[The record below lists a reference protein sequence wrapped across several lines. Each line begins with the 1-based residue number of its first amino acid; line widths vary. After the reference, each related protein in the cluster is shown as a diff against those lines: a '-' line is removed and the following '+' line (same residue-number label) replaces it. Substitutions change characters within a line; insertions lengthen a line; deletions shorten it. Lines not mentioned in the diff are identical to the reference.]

1 MVRRDDVE
9 HPGESVAWGR
19 WAITS
24 NDPDFRGKGAQDSG
38 EDYGPAPGTWLSISS
53 RISALEP
60 YSMFSAD
67 LFRHPIPGNKQLCH
81 LDS

>member
-1 MVRRDDVE
+1 MVIRVCRDEVD

-38 EDYGPAPGTWLSISS
+38 EDYGPAPGASVPHVCSLIVLKEARRSVCREREVLWS
-53 RISALEP
+53 
-60 YSMFSAD
+60 
-67 LFRHPIPGNKQLCH
+67 H
-81 LDS
+81 